1 MKLNINLCRIIQVLE
16 KTTQTRD
23 AVMGSELGITIQER
37 VHRIVL
43 GNSMTM
49 PSHCSVKNRVIHNTR
64 KEKRTRKFHYA
75 RE

>member
-23 AVMGSELGITIQER
+23 AVMGSELGIQER

-64 KEKRTRKFHYA
+64 KEKRTRKFHYS